1 VGGEVWKEGLGVKRD
16 SERVIGYKVKLR
28 YSRQGI
34 TRYFSLVENEVE
46 ILGDGKNE
54 VESQAA

>member
-1 VGGEVWKEGLGVKRD
+1 MGGEVWKEELGVKRD

-34 TRYFSLVENEVE
+34 T
-46 ILGDGKNE
+46 
-54 VESQAA
+54 